1 MDPAFAERKKGR
13 AAIHWASRN
22 GCLEVLVWLIEEKG
36 IDKDCEM
43 SDGTTPFMRAAWM
56 GHLELCEYLVK
67 IANCDIHREN
77 KYRCFGCRFMENG
90 VTVDIC
96 RRDIKT

>member
-1 MDPAFAERKKGR
+1 MIKLEWTGVCECKKGR

-22 GCLEVLVWLIEEKG
+22 GCLKVIEWLIEEKN

-43 SDGTTPFMRAAWM
+43 ADGTTPFMRAAWM

-67 IANCDIHREN
+67 VAKCDIHREN
-77 KYRCFGCRFMENG
+77 RVSMPTPYTGLHKAAM
-90 VTVDIC
+90 
-96 RRDIKT
+96 